1 MAKIGRN
8 DLCYCGSG
16 KKYKHCHMKEDQE
29 KEKQARAVKEA
40 ARYVRRD
47 LLKFGREDRF
57 SEAFAKAL
65 VLYWNEL
72 YEFDNAEEMSMD
84 EAFRFVD
91 WFTFDYD
98 LGDGRYLI
106 QTYAEERYP
115 DLSSAQ
121 QQLIDSWKTAPPA
134 SAYELLAYEGQQL
147 QLRDYFTGEEVEIY
161 ESGGR
166 GVVEIGEI
174 ILGRLV
180 PVADHLEFS
189 VAPAYLPADEI
200 GDLRE
205 KMEAAE
211 KTYRADH
218 PEATHDQFMRHNN
231 FLITHHALAQAEA
244 KGRPPVARLNPDR
257 PDKKTQKVAR
267 QMKRFKR

>member
-8 DLCYCGSG
+8 DPCYCGSG
-16 KKYKHCHMKEDQE
+16 KKYKQCHMKEDQA
-29 KEKQARAVKEA
+29 KEKQVRAVKDA

-47 LLKFGREDRF
+47 LLKFGREERF
-57 SEAFAKAL
+57 SEAFAQAL
-65 VLYWNEL
+65 PLYWNGL

-84 EAFRFVD
+84 EAFRFID

-106 QTYAEERYP
+106 QIYAEERYP

-121 QQLIDSWKTAPPA
+121 QQLVDDWKDAPPA
-134 SAYELLAYEGQQL
+134 SAYELLSYEGQQL
-147 QLRDYFTGEEVEIY
+147 KLRDYFTGEEVEIY

-166 GVVEIGEI
+166 GIVEIGEVI
-174 ILGRLV
+174 MGRLV
-180 PVADHLEFS
+180 PVVDHLEFS

-205 KMEAAE
+205 TMETAE
-211 KTYRADH
+211 KAYLAVH
-218 PEATHDQFMRHNN
+218 PEATHEEFMRNKN
-231 FLITHHALAQAEA
+231 YLITYHALAQAEA
-244 KGRPPVARLNPDR
+244 KDRPPVARLDSNR
-257 PDKKTQKVAR
+257 PDKKTQSIAR